1 MDQHGFVTT
10 DNRCMYSSAYPY
22 SRLCGGLSGLL
33 GSGGGNGNLFSGIY
47 GELDSWGGG
56 GGVREQGF
64 DEHIL
69 RSWGERQFSF
79 REQGTKPPS
88 PNPVGSS

>member
-1 MDQHGFVTT
+1 MHVHQ
-10 DNRCMYSSAYPY
+10 CISLLQA
-22 SRLCGGLSGLL
+22 LWGLSGLL
-33 GSGGGNGNLFSGIY
+33 GSGGKGILFSGIY
-47 GELDSWGGG
+47 GELDSGG
-56 GGVREQGF
+56 GGVCVRKQGF

>member
-1 MDQHGFVTT
+1 MNQHGFVTT

-33 GSGGGNGNLFSGIY
+33 GSGGKGNLFSGIY
-47 GELDSWGGG
+47 EELDSGGRG
-56 GGVREQGF
+56 CVREQGF

-79 REQGTKPPS
+79 REQGTKPLS

>member
-22 SRLCGGLSGLL
+22 SRLCWGLSGHL
-33 GSGGGNGNLFSGIY
+33 GSGRKGNLFSGIY
-47 GELDSWGGG
+47 RELDSRG

>member
-10 DNRCMYSSAYPY
+10 DNRCLYSSAYPY
-22 SRLCGGLSGLL
+22 SSLCGGLSGLL
-33 GSGGGNGNLFSGIY
+33 GSRGKSNLFSGIY
-47 GELDSWGGG
+47 GELDSG

-69 RSWGERQFSF
+69 SWGERQFSF

>member
-1 MDQHGFVTT
+1 MDQHGFFTT

-33 GSGGGNGNLFSGIY
+33 ESGGKGNLFSGIY
-47 GELDSWGGG
+47 GELDSGGG

-88 PNPVGSS
+88 PNPIGSS

>member
-1 MDQHGFVTT
+1 MVQHSFVTT

-22 SRLCGGLSGLL
+22 SRLCGGLSGVL
-33 GSGGGNGNLFSGIY
+33 GSGGKGNLFSGIY
-47 GELDSWGGG
+47 GELHFFVGGG

-69 RSWGERQFSF
+69 RSWRERQFSF
-79 REQGTKPPS
+79 REQ
-88 PNPVGSS
+88 

>member
-1 MDQHGFVTT
+1 MLIKEEFCTNGWADLGIMLL
-10 DNRCMYSSAYPY
+10 DNNSQITRVC
-22 SRLCGGLSGLL
+22 
-33 GSGGGNGNLFSGIY
+33 
-47 GELDSWGGG
+47 
-56 GGVREQGF
+56 VREQGF

-88 PNPVGSS
+88 PNPVGSKWGICFRGVVFTSKNHS